1 VDVTLRSIVIDC
13 RNPQSL
19 APFWVAVTGFREKYG
34 DEEWV
39 QLEDPDGRQV
49 DIAFQRVPE
58 PKAGKNRLHIDLS
71 AADEEASVARIEAL
85 GAKRLWASED
95 PDDVFVVL
103 ADPEGNEFCVVR
115 DS

>member
-13 RNPQSL
+13 ANPQSL
-19 APFWVAVTGFREKYG
+19 SPFWIALTGYKEKYG

-39 QLEDPDGRQV
+39 QLEDPVGGGP

-58 PKAGKNRLHIDLS
+58 PKAGKNRLHLDLNV
-71 AADEEASVARIEAL
+71 ADEEAAAVRAEQL
-85 GAKRLWASED
+85 GATRLWASED
-95 PDDVFVVL
+95 PEDVFITL